1 MMPMTRNLVYNTIL
15 NKINKMKIYT
25 KPTIEVIVTSQEV
38 LDLGASDSVGDD
50 SEFTNMTSFEEDVI
64 GNSSKDDLW
73 DED

>member
-1 MMPMTRNLVYNTIL
+1 
-15 NKINKMKIYT
+15 MKIYT

>member
-50 SEFTNMTSFEEDVI
+50 NEFTNMTSFEEDVI